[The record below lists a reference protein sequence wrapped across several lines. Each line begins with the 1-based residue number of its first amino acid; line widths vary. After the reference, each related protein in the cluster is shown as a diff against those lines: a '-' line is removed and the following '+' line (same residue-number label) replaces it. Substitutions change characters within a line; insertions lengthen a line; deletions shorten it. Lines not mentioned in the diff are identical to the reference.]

1 MATTKTWMKPQWF
14 DYAAKEYAACREGV
28 AILDYSSFVKFDV
41 WVSTVYS
48 FYSLHALLSFLVF

>member
-1 MATTKTWMKPQWF
+1 MTLDNETSAPFEMATTKTWMKPQWF

-41 WVSTVYS
+41 WVST
-48 FYSLHALLSFLVF
+48 HFL